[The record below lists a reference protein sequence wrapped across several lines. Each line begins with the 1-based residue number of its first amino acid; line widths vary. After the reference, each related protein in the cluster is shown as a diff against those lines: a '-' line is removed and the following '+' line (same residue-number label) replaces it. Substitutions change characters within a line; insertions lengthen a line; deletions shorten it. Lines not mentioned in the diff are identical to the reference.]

1 MRRVACYFIPFV
13 FLLLILPAQA
23 CLWDRDTLQQE
34 RMRFPST
41 LELITGHFLRHSPD
55 FYRWRIKDRSK
66 KIAEGSNDPG
76 LYDDLAVAH
85 DKLGQHDQAIKV
97 ILQKEKLSPGLYE
110 TAANLGTFY
119 IHAGRFE
126 EGLEEI
132 DRALEINPDAH
143 FGREFYQKLLVEYLL
158 SRQVDGQL
166 QLPLDDSPRNSFE
179 PFGFARFVL
188 QAHNIAPQDSDA
200 ISEEVAKA
208 LKGVLG
214 MMRFG
219 KHDSPVLLE
228 AAADLILAAG
238 YPNDGKRLAVR
249 ALLKASYETKTE
261 SRKYRQLAESAIF
274 SQTSSPSKT
283 TQLKLEAL
291 EKTFR
296 KELEQASAWFQ
307 DLELKER
314 KWIQRG
320 ADPEA
325 EFNNQYTAPPQAG
338 LLPKIDQRSRSWT
351 WTLAF
356 LATLAVIASWWI
368 KSRAR

>member
-1 MRRVACYFIPFV
+1 MRRAACYFVPLT

-66 KIAEGSNDPG
+66 KIAGGSNELG

-126 EGLEEI
+126 EGLEQI
-132 DRALEINPDAH
+132 DRALDINPDAH
-143 FGREFYQKLLVEYLL
+143 FGRERYQKLLVRYLL
-158 SRQVDGQL
+158 SRHVNGQL
-166 QLPLDDSPRNSFE
+166 QLPLDNSPRNAFE
-179 PFGFARFVL
+179 PSGFARFVL
-188 QAHNIAPQDSDA
+188 QTNNIAHEDSNA

-208 LKGVLG
+208 FKGVLG

-228 AAADLILAAG
+228 AAADLILATG

-274 SQTSSPSKT
+274 SQTSSPSET
-283 TQLKLEAL
+283 TQLRLEAL

-314 KWIQRG
+314 EWIKRG

-325 EFNNQYTAPPQAG
+325 EFNKQYTAPPQAG
-338 LLPKIDQRSRSWT
+338 LLPKIEQRSRSWT

-356 LATLAVIASWWI
+356 LAVLPVIARWWI